1 MWITKKRYKNI
12 RKSKHQTR
20 KLPKRGKKHKK
31 YRRSFR
37 KRVLDLKN
45 KSIRNFSLI
54 KGGGKKKKKSDKKKK
69 DKLKAH
75 KAYKKAK
82 NTGTTQNLSFTQW
95 KKQVWDPK
103 KKPKKQQQN
112 SASKTRSEY

>member
-37 KRVLDLKN
+37 KRVLDFKN
-45 KSIRNFSLI
+45 KSLRNFSLI
-54 KGGGKKKKKSDKKKK
+54 KGGK
-69 DKLKAH
+69 
-75 KAYKKAK
+75 
-82 NTGTTQNLSFTQW
+82 
-95 KKQVWDPK
+95 
-103 KKPKKQQQN
+103 
-112 SASKTRSEY
+112 R